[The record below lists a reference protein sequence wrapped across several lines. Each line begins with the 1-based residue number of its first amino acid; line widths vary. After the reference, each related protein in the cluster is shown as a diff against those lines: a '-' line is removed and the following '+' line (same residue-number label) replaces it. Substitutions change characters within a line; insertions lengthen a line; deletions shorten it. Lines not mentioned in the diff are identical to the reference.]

1 MYTFLFRFDISHNL
15 NGPVS
20 GGLND
25 CRSLV
30 KLLHWRTADGETAK
44 RRARDGRGN
53 HSEGGRSE
61 RVGNQSW
68 LLWPAT
74 PRAFLAQ
81 ITRDMSQYPS
91 YYSIGL
97 TLTFGSNGSWFKP
110 WMGQITRGGNHLE
123 GGRPKL
129 ATMGSH
135 IKAYFLYNY
144 QDKCLNI
151 PYFNTPTCHNKFT
164 GVIPELSKK
173 LSLTQAREPFGRG
186 SEREVETKVGFF
198 GQPHQCHFLHK

>member
-1 MYTFLFRFDISHNL
+1 MYTFLFRFDISQNL

-81 ITRDMSQYPS
+81 ITREMSQYPS
-91 YYSIGL
+91 CSIGL
-97 TLTFGSNGSWFKP
+97 TLTFGSNGSWIKL
-110 WMGQITRGGNHLE
+110 WMVQITKGGNHLE
-123 GGRPKL
+123 GGR
-129 ATMGSH
+129 
-135 IKAYFLYNY
+135 
-144 QDKCLNI
+144 
-151 PYFNTPTCHNKFT
+151 
-164 GVIPELSKK
+164 
-173 LSLTQAREPFGRG
+173 
-186 SEREVETKVGFF
+186 SERETKVGYY
-198 GQPHQCHFLHK
+198 GLDSHTKAFLVQISREMSQYPLISIP

>member
-1 MYTFLFRFDISHNL
+1 MNSPYKHTFLYRFDISQNL
-15 NGPVS
+15 NRPIS
-20 GGLND
+20 GCLND

-81 ITRDMSQYPS
+81 VTREMSQYPS
-91 YYSIGL
+91 SCYIGL
-97 TLTFGSNGSWFKP
+97 TLTFGSNGSWFKS
-110 WMGQITRGGNHLE
+110 WMVQGREPFVRWEIKE
-123 GGRPKL
+123 GDRSWL
-129 ATMGSH
+129 LWAATSRH
-135 IKAYFLYNY
+135 FLYKY
-144 QDKCLNI
+144 QGKCLN
-151 PYFNTPTCHNKFT
+151 TPLFQYPN
-164 GVIPELSKK
+164 LS
-173 LSLTQAREPFGRG
+173 
-186 SEREVETKVGFF
+186 
-198 GQPHQCHFLHK
+198 